1 MFMKKIKL
9 VLMAALAIA
18 AFAPATGF
26 AQKAGKKEKKDIAV
40 QLYSLRDVI
49 GADFEGTIKEVGKM
63 GYTAAEAAG
72 YGDGKFYGLSPHD
85 YKAALKAAGVRPLS
99 SHTGRTPNEEELKTK
114 NFANAL
120 SWWDQ
125 AILAHKEAGID
136 YIVIPGMYLPNNME
150 SMMNLCEFLN
160 EVGKRCKEA
169 GIKFGFH
176 NHSGEFHHK
185 IDGQKAYDLLLENT
199 NPDYFFLQMDVYWA
213 VMAQESPVAYFKKY
227 PGRFKLLHIKDRD
240 VVGDS
245 GMVGFDAIFNH
256 AKEGGLEYPI
266 VEMEGSEFGPVEG
279 CKKSLEYLQKA
290 PFVKKSYD
298 PKKKR

>member
-1 MFMKKIKL
+1 
-9 VLMAALAIA
+9 MAALAIA

-99 SHTGRTPNEEELKTK
+99 SHTGVTPGEEDLKNK
-114 NFANAL
+114 NFAGAL

-227 PGRFKLLHIKDRD
+227 PGRFKMLHIKDH
-240 VVGDS
+240 S
-245 GMVGFDAIFNH
+245 APSKDA
-256 AKEGGLEYPI
+256 
-266 VEMEGSEFGPVEG
+266 
-279 CKKSLEYLQKA
+279 
-290 PFVKKSYD
+290 
-298 PKKKR
+298 KRAWSISRRLPS